1 MPDHESTPIRTGGFD
16 VVVVGAGIAGA
27 SVAYELAS
35 SATVLLLDMEDTLG
49 FHATGRS
56 AAMFLE
62 TYGGADIR
70 ALTVASRDFLEHA
83 PDEFESELLRPRSM
97 LQFARAGRGAVLRRL
112 FDDVAGIVTDT
123 RLVDDADARALC
135 PVLREGVVEIG
146 LYEPSAME
154 MDVDALHQGFVRGF
168 RGRGGSVRRG
178 ARVDELVR
186 TERGWDVHLGDG
198 SSVSAGTVVNAAGAW
213 ADRVASA
220 AGARPLGLVPRRRT
234 AFTTAAPE
242 GVRID
247 DLPFLYDVDES
258 FYVKPEGD
266 QMLCSP
272 ADRTPSEPVDA
283 RADTLEIARSLDEI
297 REVTTIP
304 ARSVRASWAGLR
316 TFSPDENLVIGP
328 DPRVEGFFWLAGQGG
343 YGVQTAPALA
353 RYAAA
358 SILDEDTPADVVALG
373 LRPDRISPRRFR

>member
-1 MPDHESTPIRTGGFD
+1 
-16 VVVVGAGIAGA
+16 
-27 SVAYELAS
+27 
-35 SATVLLLDMEDTLG
+35 
-49 FHATGRS
+49 
-56 AAMFLE
+56 MFLE
-62 TYGGADIR
+62 TYGGSDVR
-70 ALTVASRDFLEHA
+70 ALTVASRAFLENA
-83 PDEFESELLRPRSM
+83 PDAFESELLRPRAM
-97 LQFARAGRGAVLRRL
+97 LQFARAGRGSVLRQL
-112 FDDVAGIVTDT
+112 SDDVAGIVTGT
-123 RLVDDADARALC
+123 RLVDEAEARTIC
-135 PVLREGVVEIG
+135 PLVREGVVEVG

-154 MDVDALHQGFVRGF
+154 IDVDALHQGFVRGF

-178 ARVDELVR
+178 AHVDELLH
-186 TERGWDVHLGDG
+186 TDHGWDVHLRDG
-198 SSVSAGTVVNAAGAW
+198 TSVTAGTVVDAAGAW

-220 AGARPLGLVPRRRT
+220 ARVTPIGLVPRRRT

-242 GVRID
+242 GVPID
-247 DLPFLYDVDES
+247 DLPFLYDVDET
-258 FYVKPEGD
+258 FYVKPDGD

-272 ADRTPSEPVDA
+272 ADKTPSEPVDA

-328 DPRVEGFFWLAGQGG
+328 DPEADGFFWLAGQGG

-358 SILDEDTPADVVALG
+358 SILGEDPPADVVALG